1 MDHTLSIPNQIST
14 LDLVEQINIFR
25 ANEGKS
31 NLTHSDFLKVVRLEF
46 DDEINAGNV
55 SLVKYKDKK
64 GEDRPMYILNQN
76 HVDRL
81 MFRIKNKSR
90 IKIGLQEEAS
100 LKTIEQILGVS
111 LIRQFKVGRYR
122 VDGYDPKG
130 NVVYEIDEPHH
141 KMQVEKDNKRE
152 EYIKSILNCEF
163 IRIKL

>member
-1 MDHTLSIPNQIST
+1 MEHTLSIPNQIST

-46 DDEINAGNV
+46 EEEIAEGNV
-55 SLVKYKDKK
+55 SLVKYKDKN
-64 GEDRPMYILNQN
+64 GQGRPMFLLNKDDA
-76 HVDRL
+76 DRL
-81 MFRIKNKSR
+81 IFRIKNKSR
-90 IKIGLQEEAS
+90 IKIGLQEESS

-111 LIRQFKVGRYR
+111 LIRQFRVGRYR
-122 VDGYDPKG
+122 VDGYDPKA